1 MSHGQKKRG
10 SHLADWKKKES
21 RKTGEELNKALDR
34 FESGKLIRIPK
45 GSKLTRLNLAAEAG
59 LARDTP
65 FSRYRKGHP
74 KAGEFRF
81 PQAVARFN
89 HLRAKSRRKSKGK
102 AAADE
107 IARLKTT
114 VAELEGSLARSRW
127 VANAQDVEIDRLKRR
142 CGEFEELLAS
152 LGGECDDLRAELVK
166 VRRQSIK
173 GVPEASPG
181 R

>member
-21 RKTGEELNKALDR
+21 KKTGEELNKALDR
-34 FESGKLIRIPK
+34 FECGKPIRIPK

-59 LARDTP
+59 LSRDTP

-89 HLRAKSRRKSKGK
+89 RLRAKSRSKSKGK
-102 AAADE
+102 IAADE
-107 IARLKTT
+107 IALLKTT
-114 VAELEGSLARSRW
+114 VAELEGSLTASRW
-127 VANAQDVEIDRLKRR
+127 VVNAQDVEIDRLKRR
-142 CGEFEELLAS
+142 CDELEELVAS
-152 LGGECDDLRAELVK
+152 LGGECDNLRGELVK

-173 GVPEASPG
+173 GVTEAAHD